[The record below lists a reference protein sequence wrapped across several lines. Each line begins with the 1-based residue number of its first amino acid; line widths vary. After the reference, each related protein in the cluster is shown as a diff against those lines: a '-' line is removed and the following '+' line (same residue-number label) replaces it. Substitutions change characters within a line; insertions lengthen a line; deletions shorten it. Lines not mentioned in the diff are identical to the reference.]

1 MAKKKRAA
9 AKPKSKATSPLAL
22 RAGLTIGAAAAED
35 DASLLLACFEDSGQ
49 YAEIKDIRSPKFL
62 IKGRTGSGKTAL
74 LRKLEADA
82 SNVIRIDPN
91 HLCLHHISNSDIIR
105 FLSANEVR
113 IEPFLE
119 IIWKHT
125 FATELLRRRYKL
137 TNATE
142 SKSLFSQFLN
152 SVKPNRRRAVEY
164 LRDFGVDIWPEFE
177 ERVTAVTKK
186 VEDEITGELGLA
198 DLGLPLKL
206 GGGHTT
212 TIEQKA
218 EVQRRI
224 QRVLGSNQ
232 LSRLQTVIDF
242 MAAEVFDDARS
253 PYYIVID
260 DLDQFHVDDNVRM
273 RLLRALIEIVKKF
286 RPIECVKFCIAMRS
300 DLLEEIFDK
309 TRDRGFQEEKYEDNI
324 ITLRWSRDQLFRLVD
339 KRITETFRRKYEG
352 RAEVKFYDVFP
363 EEVHGKPTREYIL
376 DRTLMRPRDAILFV
390 NECLERAVNKIEVS
404 PSNVR
409 EAEIAY
415 SHKRFDS
422 LKYEWLS
429 LYPLLPLYV
438 TPLRGKRGHFD
449 PGYFDRKELEDFA
462 LSLATNIAADH
473 DRLGQLALQMLSG
486 NDSFDAWELER
497 AWLSHLYK
505 IGIIGLKMHG
515 YMSVM
520 WSHKDKQGV
529 DPADISMDTR
539 ISVHPMVRSSLGI
552 ASVDSGRRRRADEVE
567 ESLN

>member
-1 MAKKKRAA
+1 MAKGKKT
-9 AKPKSKATSPLAL
+9 KPKSKASSSIAL

-35 DASLLLACFEDSGQ
+35 DLSLLLSCFEDSGQ
-49 YAEIKDIRSPKFL
+49 YAEVRDVASPKFI

-74 LRKLEADA
+74 LHKLKSEAQH
-82 SNVIRIDPN
+82 VIRIDPN

-125 FATELLRRRYKL
+125 FATELLRRRFRIA
-137 TNATE
+137 NAAD
-142 SKSLFSQFLN
+142 SKSVLSQFLN
-152 SVKPNRRRAVEY
+152 SVTPTRRRAVEY

-198 DLGLPLKL
+198 ELGFPLKI
-206 GGGHTT
+206 GGSHVATV
-212 TIEQKA
+212 EQKA

-242 MAAEVFDDARS
+242 MAAEVFQDQKA
-253 PYYIVID
+253 PYYIIID
-260 DLDQFHVDDNVRM
+260 DLDQFHVDDTVRL

-286 RPIECVKFCIAMRS
+286 RPISCVKFCIAMRS
-300 DLLEEIFDK
+300 DLLEEIFEK

-324 ITLRWSRDQLFRLVD
+324 ITLRWTRDQLFRLVER
-339 KRITETFRRKYEG
+339 RITETFKRQYEG
-352 RAEVKFYDVFP
+352 RASVKFYDIFP
-363 EEVHGKPTREYIL
+363 EEVQGKPTREFVL

-390 NECLERAVNKIEVS
+390 NECLERAVNKVSVS

-415 SHKRFDS
+415 SQKRFDS

-438 TPLRGKRGHFD
+438 TPIRGKRAHFNPD
-449 PGYFDRKELEDFA
+449 YFSRSEMVDFA
-462 LSLATNIAADH
+462 LSLAIHTESDH
-473 DRLGQLALQMLSG
+473 DRLGRLALKMVSG
-486 NDSFDAWELER
+486 TDKFDEWEFER
-497 AWLSHLYK
+497 EWLSHLYK
-505 IGIIGLKMHG
+505 VGVVGLKTQSH
-515 YMSVM
+515 STTM
-520 WSHKDKQGV
+520 WSYKDKQGV
-529 DPADISMDTR
+529 DPVELSSETR
-539 ISVHPMVRSSLGI
+539 IAVHPMLRSSLGV
-552 ASVDSGRRRRADEVE
+552 ADDPSARAKAKRDS
-567 ESLN
+567 